1 MQYITDS
8 SLFNLEKQQENFFQ
22 YWLLAEVFQKKCQQF
37 TGRFGPATWLAST
50 SPKTMT
56 ASEPHLSIS
65 GQLNIFKVEL
75 QCFNT

>member
-37 TGRFGPATWLAST
+37 TGCFGPASWLAST
-50 SPKTMT
+50 SP
-56 ASEPHLSIS
+56 
-65 GQLNIFKVEL
+65 
-75 QCFNT
+75 